1 MAGTGKIQ
9 AWGLMLMAAFATVS
23 MAGEDQASTRSTAMQ
38 NQQVTFRDSATGQ
51 VRAPTAAELAEL
63 SRIAGQE
70 AATQPPSAGPLTE
83 ADARATMRK
92 VRLSTGLEVTVMEVP
107 QSLETSL
114 IAERGADGKYR
125 VHHAGDVSAPA
136 AAPQEAVQ

>member
-1 MAGTGKIQ
+1 MGNTGKIQ

-23 MAGEDQASTRSTAMQ
+23 MAGEDRSATLATQ
-38 NQQVTFRDSATGQ
+38 NQQVTFRDPATGQ
-51 VRAPTAAELAEL
+51 ARAPTAAELAEL
-63 SRIAGQE
+63 SRIAGQQ
-70 AATQPPSAGPLTE
+70 AAAQPPSAGPVTE

-92 VRLSTGLEVTVMEVP
+92 VRLSTGLEVTVMDVP

-114 IAERGADGKYR
+114 VAERGADGKYR
-125 VHHAGDVSAPA
+125 VHHAGDTPA